1 MSGKKLS
8 LYAHAGTYASEHSMK
23 CQAEDFAI

>member
-8 LYAHAGTYASEHSMK
+8 LHAHAGTYASEHSIK
-23 CQAEDFAI
+23 CQAEYFAK